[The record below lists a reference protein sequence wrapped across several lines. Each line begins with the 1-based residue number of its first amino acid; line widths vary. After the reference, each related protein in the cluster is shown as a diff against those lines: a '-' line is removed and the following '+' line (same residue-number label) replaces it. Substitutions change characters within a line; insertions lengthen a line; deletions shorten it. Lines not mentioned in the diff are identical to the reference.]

1 MSYTKK
7 PVTNPQGGRVTRS
20 EKGERY
26 RQYPSLSPGYFYSLD
41 KETDTYE
48 TLWGAEKSYFI
59 LDAINREVKNYNGS
73 VIGKE
78 ETKFNK
84 PIPYF
89 DTLTAFLF
97 WIEDTNP
104 KALKEFMREL
114 FLSIS
119 NADKGEAH
127 TDGLLYYND
136 IENYYKGLKKY
147 VTESV
152 ILIPEK
158 EEEEE

>member
-1 MSYTKK
+1 MSYEKNH
-7 PVTNPQGGRVTRS
+7 VTNPQGGRVTRS
-20 EKGERY
+20 EKGERF

-59 LDAINREVKNYNGS
+59 LDAINREVKNYNGY

-119 NADKGEAH
+119 NANRGEAH
-127 TDGLLYYND
+127 TDGLLYAGD
-136 IENYYKGLKKY
+136 VEKYYKGLSRY
-147 VTESV
+147 INERV
-152 ILIPEK
+152 ILEP
-158 EEEEE
+158 EEEE